1 MVERVFCFDGGTPSP
16 LVLRKILKTNNLICD
31 YVLDL

>member
-1 MVERVFCFDGGTPSP
+1 MVGEFSVWCWYPSP
-16 LVLRKILKTNNLICD
+16 FLLRKILKTNNLICD